1 MELEK
6 SSAQERPL
14 FVGFAVMDRILG
26 INPSKEDLAEILG
39 YELKSDAKDMVYE
52 TKNDKQEEVL
62 TLSFWMEASTAEKQ
76 KFNHRF
82 RLVDKKVVSETSGKK
97 QFVNQSGMSTWV
109 DSEENLPSWFTE
121 FRDKN
126 GALVTKDKDGNP
138 LTGKKKVREAIQ
150 GEADFYNFL
159 QAWLGKANFFSEKTN
174 ILFDKAKMFRNL
186 DNYIEKE
193 YRAQLKNDGK
203 SLASPFAAL
212 AFVGIVEKD
221 GDTKMYQNLYGDFI
235 SNYKFK
241 KFALAMSTK
250 NWDTDKGVSKWHEQ
264 ATGKY
269 GCKGAYEFCMLKKFD
284 PSIHQVAG
292 DNTFKEDGEESTKV
306 TPTDIDW

>member
-14 FVGFAVMDRILG
+14 YVGFAVMDRVVA
-26 INPSKEDLAEILG
+26 INPSKEELAEVLE

-52 TKNDKQEEVL
+52 GKNDKQEDVL

-82 RLVDKKVVSETSGKK
+82 RLVDKPVVSEGSGKK
-97 QFVNQSGMSTWV
+97 QYVNQSGMSTWI
-109 DSEENLPSWFTE
+109 DHEDNLPSWFTE

-126 GALVTKDKDGNP
+126 GALVTEDKDGNP
-138 LTGKKKVREAIQ
+138 LTGKKKYREAIQ

-174 ILFDKAKMFRNL
+174 ILFDKGKLFRNL
-186 DNYIEKE
+186 DNYVEKT
-193 YRAQLKNDGK
+193 YRAQLKDDDN
-203 SLASPFAAL
+203 SLTSPFAAL

-235 SNYKFK
+235 SGYKFK

-250 NWDTDKGVSKWHEQ
+250 DWSIDKAASKWHEQ

-269 GCKGAYEFCMLKKFD
+269 GCRGAFELSMLKKFD
-284 PSIHQVAG
+284 PSIHQVASS
-292 DNTFKEDGEESTKV
+292 DTFKEESG
-306 TPTDIDW
+306 PTAPADDIVF